1 MQRIPKNYKRVDFPA
16 DNDQN
21 KATYLKLNKRNVACV
36 IKSASEVLA
45 RFSLNIC
52 DC

>member
-1 MQRIPKNYKRVDFPA
+1 MIYDETYNASMHQRFGIRL
-16 DNDQN
+16 
-21 KATYLKLNKRNVACV
+21 YLSVNIYGTAACV
-36 IKSASEVLA
+36 IKSAPEVLA